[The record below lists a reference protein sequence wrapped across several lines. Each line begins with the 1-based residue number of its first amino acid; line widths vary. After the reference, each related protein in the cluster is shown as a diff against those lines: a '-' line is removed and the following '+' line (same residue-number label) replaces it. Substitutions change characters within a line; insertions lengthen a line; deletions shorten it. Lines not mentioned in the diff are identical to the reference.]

1 MHVFFTTITAIA
13 VSISSAC
20 SKPEQLKSTPI
31 KQSQNT
37 STDDLY
43 GPSDSGTHD
52 ATVISK
58 YLKKTLSQDNPFLST
73 CSSLVGNIG
82 FTIDKDF
89 RFNNALFLSG
99 LFNATEKFS
108 KTELDLKLTDLG
120 FEKIKWIENSDKGVF
135 AFIAERDEFAVIHF
149 RGTSNFGGWMQDA
162 KFITRRANGKD
173 PTNLI
178 RLDDGLDLDG
188 WLHAGF
194 YGSYQTVMG
203 EFERKLS
210 NVNKSKPLYFA
221 GHSLGGALTSIA
233 AGRASIN
240 GHNVHATY
248 TAGQPRIGDQEFSES
263 LNKVLDGRHYRIIFE
278 DDMVARVPPTRN
290 GAEYFSEIAS
300 RFDILAELAETSVE
314 IAGYTHVSKE
324 INLTES
330 LVREGLTPPS
340 VYFDIAFWKDWSS
353 KLNSIT
359 ELAKSKILKDHHSN
373 NYACSI
379 SKLIKRNSSLL
390 D

>member
-1 MHVFFTTITAIA
+1 MMTITVIAI
-13 VSISSAC
+13 SISTAC
-20 SKPEQLKSTPI
+20 SKPEKLKTAPI
-31 KQSQNT
+31 QQSQNA
-37 STDDLY
+37 SSDDLY
-43 GPSDSGTHD
+43 GPSDPSSSD
-52 ATVISK
+52 VAISSK
-58 YLKKTLSQDNPFLST
+58 YLKKTLSQNNPFLT
-73 CSSLVGNIG
+73 ICPNLVGSIG
-82 FTIDKDF
+82 FTIEKQF
-89 RFNNALFLSG
+89 NFNNALFLSG

-108 KTELDLKLTDLG
+108 KTEIELKLTELG
-120 FEKIKWIENSDKGVF
+120 FEKIKWIENSEKGVF
-135 AFIAERDEFAVIHF
+135 AFIAERDEFAIIHF

-178 RLDDGLDLDG
+178 RLDDGLDLNG

-248 TAGQPRIGDQEFSES
+248 TAGQPRIGDKDFSES
-263 LNKVLDGRHYRIIFE
+263 LDKALDGRHYRLIFE

-290 GAEYFSEIAS
+290 GAEYFSEIANK
-300 RFDILAELAETSVE
+300 FDILAELAVTSVE

-330 LVREGLTPPS
+330 LVQEGLIPPS

-379 SKLIKRNSSLL
+379 SRLIKRNSPLI